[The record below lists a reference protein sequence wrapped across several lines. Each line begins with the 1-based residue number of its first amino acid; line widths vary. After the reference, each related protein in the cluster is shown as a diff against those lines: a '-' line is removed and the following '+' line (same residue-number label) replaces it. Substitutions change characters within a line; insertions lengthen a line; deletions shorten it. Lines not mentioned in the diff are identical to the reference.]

1 MKNSGRARVARALGD
16 EVEGKYTF
24 EKGLLVVDV
33 SFKMS
38 DEPKDRSVQQKSIA
52 PGKNKSLGLMVK
64 CTPERGHN
72 ALFFIPLEV
81 IIML

>member
-38 DEPKDRSVQQKSIA
+38 DDPKDRSVQQKSIA
-52 PGKNKSLGLMVK
+52 PGKNKSLKHQTQRATKGLL
-64 CTPERGHN
+64 N
-72 ALFFIPLEV
+72 FALV
-81 IIML
+81 G